1 MVHPRE
7 VFKAAIQ
14 QTAASMILVHNH
26 PSGDPTPS
34 KEDIATTRRIVEA
47 GKLMDIPVLDHI
59 ILGNNKY
66 ISLKEK
72 GVIK

>member
-1 MVHPRE
+1 
-7 VFKAAIQ
+7 
-14 QTAASMILVHNH
+14 
-26 PSGDPTPS
+26 
-34 KEDIATTRRIVEA
+34 
-47 GKLMDIPVLDHI
+47 MDIPVLDHI

>member
-1 MVHPRE
+1 
-7 VFKAAIQ
+7 
-14 QTAASMILVHNH
+14 
-26 PSGDPTPS
+26 
-34 KEDIATTRRIVEA
+34 

-59 ILGNNKY
+59 ILGDNKY